1 MNQDFKKGNLIF
13 LKTPLADLLYVV
25 REVDGETVTAKKL
38 DAPPKQWEKLP
49 ISECIKLAEEQEK
62 LLPSL
67 LIRVINE
74 QRQIT
79 FAPPKK
85 KKKKSLDA
93 LLKGLGKG
101 TLEEMFEVLSEA
113 GLDKEEG
120 G

>member
-1 MNQDFKKGNLIF
+1 MNQELRKGNLIF

-25 REVDGETVTAKKL
+25 REVVGETVTAKKL
-38 DAPPKQWEKLP
+38 DAPPKQWEKL
-49 ISECIKLAEEQEK
+49 SLSDCIKLADEQEK

-67 LIRVINE
+67 LIQVISE

-85 KKKKSLDA
+85 KKRKSLDA
-93 LLKGLGKG
+93 LLKGLGKS

-113 GLDKEEG
+113 GLDGKED
-120 G
+120 

>member
-1 MNQDFKKGNLIF
+1 MNQEIKKGNLIF

-25 REVDGETVTAKKL
+25 REVAGETVTAKKL

-49 ISECIKLAEEQEK
+49 ISECIKLADEQEK

-67 LIRVINE
+67 LIQVVSE
-74 QRQIT
+74 QRQIV
-79 FAPPKK
+79 FAPPK

-113 GLDKEEG
+113 GLAEGKEE
-120 G
+120 